1 MSDRVCRPICP
12 NTRPFLGATVLLSVL
27 TTFTA
32 APGAAQESGARCKTT
47 PIMDETAKREPY
59 ALAVRSEADRY
70 FVMLPD
76 PNGSASWQVRCG
88 PGLPLQAES
97 RYGWIFTLTIE
108 PRNQAL
114 DAREYLQGI
123 ARKQQAGMASQ
134 GWSVTA
140 VTIAQPPNEILEY
153 TVSGKRPDG
162 TAFESNNLW
171 TMRQRR
177 DGAALLMHVSVN
189 QGPSESR
196 ERQLNGMRAMLNQT
210 FAVVGDK

>member
-1 MSDRVCRPICP
+1 M
-12 NTRPFLGATVLLSVL
+12 NTRSIPGVTVLLSML
-27 TTFTA
+27 ATLTA
-32 APGAAQESGARCKTT
+32 APVAAQEFGARCKTT
-47 PIMDETAKREPY
+47 PIVDEAAKREPY

-97 RYGWIFTLTIE
+97 HHGWIFTLTIE
-108 PRNQAL
+108 PQNQAL

-123 ARKQQAGMASQ
+123 ARKQQAGMSSQ
-134 GWSVTA
+134 GWTVA
-140 VTIAQPPNEILEY
+140 AATISKPPNEILEY

-162 TAFESNNLW
+162 TLFESNNLW

-177 DGAALLMHVSVN
+177 DGAALVMHVSVN
-189 QGPSESR
+189 QGASEAR
-196 ERQLNGMRAMLNQT
+196 ERQLKGMRSMLNQT